1 MSDINET
8 KDLYPSIEEIEGLEL
23 ASLDKEEAILNQEE
37 DEDDKAELDGMGDLG
52 RSRSYRSRWAQRRA
66 RRLAKRRAYFARR
79 KRRVSK
85 SMFRAYN
92 VAKSTSAVK
101 VGLTKSL
108 TSKGEFELRRQ
119 QLPADIQKALK
130 EARMQTVDGAIY
142 TIKSV
147 KDRSDI
153 DLMEASDDKK
163 AGVTNI
169 NRAQLDNGKYFLLT
183 DIVLEYAHGADAND
197 NNPADFEFGQSALP
211 AEMINGTFE
220 MTLGTKVIVPEIS
233 TGVFDDTDSTKR
245 KFQYKLSNPKWL
257 KPAMD
262 ITPKLNMTK
271 AITGVDNPA
280 VKVTL
285 LGTMTEKA

>member
-1 MSDINET
+1 MADINEA
-8 KDLYPSIEEIEGLEL
+8 KDLYPSMEEIEGVEEMQ
-23 ASLDKEEAILNQEE
+23 LDKEEGALEKQEDLDDQE
-37 DEDDKAELDGMGDLG
+37 DVQGVGDLG
-52 RSRSYRSRWAQRRA
+52 RWRGKRRSRRSAYRRLRRNNRRRTVRRSYSAGKQ
-66 RRLAKRRAYFARR
+66 
-79 KRRVSK
+79 
-85 SMFRAYN
+85 
-92 VAKSTSAVK
+92 STAVK
-101 VGLTKSL
+101 VGLTKHL

-119 QLPADIQKALK
+119 QLPADVQKALK
-130 EARMQTVDGAIY
+130 EARLQTVDGAIY

-163 AGVTNI
+163 SGVTNI
-169 NRAQLDNGKYFLLT
+169 NRAQLDSGKYFLLT

-211 AEMINGTFE
+211 AQIINGTFE
-220 MTLGTKVIVPEIS
+220 MTLGTKVIVPEMSAGI
-233 TGVFDDTDSTKR
+233 FDDSDSTKR
-245 KFQYKLSNPKWL
+245 KFKYKLANPKWL
-257 KPAMD
+257 RPAMD

-280 VKVTL
+280 VKITL